1 MGSKVKIK
9 RKSRLLPIL
18 VVILLVLAIIDDYQ
32 GWRLLLLV
40 FGGVWL
46 TAKLWARSMATNLHL
61 KREMRFGWAQVGD
74 RLEERFTLIN
84 KSRLPGIWVAVED
97 HSDIPDYQAGV
108 VTGVEAGSSNQW
120 RIQGICSR
128 RGLFSIGPTT
138 MRTGDPLGLYTVEQY
153 KPQSTTLMVTPPI
166 VPLPEIEVA
175 PGGRA
180 GQGRPRQDAPERT
193 VSATGVREYVPGD
206 NLRWIH
212 WRTSARKDD
221 FYVRLFESTPA
232 GDWWIILDL
241 EQGIQAGEGA
251 NSTEEHGV
259 VLAASLADRG
269 LRMGRSVGLAAY
281 GEPFVWLPPKEGDG
295 QRWEILRSLALL
307 SPTQHSLVELL
318 TAIRRTLGRYT
329 SLVIITPNTNG
340 SWLESLLPLLWQ
352 EAVPTVLLLDPKS
365 FGGRGDTRGI
375 IEELSKLSIH
385 RYVITPGLLNRPEAQ
400 PGRKGQWEWRISPT
414 GRAIPVTSPS
424 ETPWKALA

>member
-1 MGSKVKIK
+1 M
-9 RKSRLLPIL
+9 LLGL
-18 VVILLVLAIIDDYQ
+18 
-32 GWRLLLLV
+32 
-40 FGGVWL
+40 GGVWL
-46 TAKLWARSMATNLHL
+46 IAKLWARSMAKNLHL

-120 RIQGICSR
+120 RTQGICSR

-193 VSATGVREYVPGD
+193 VSASGVREYVPGD

-241 EQGIQAGEGA
+241 EQGIQAGDGA

-281 GEPFVWLPPKEGDG
+281 GETFVWLPPKEGDG

-307 SPTQHSLVELL
+307 SLTQHSLVELL
-318 TAIRRTLGRYT
+318 TAIRRTLGRNT

-365 FGGRGDTRGI
+365 FGGRGDTRVI
-375 IEELSKLSIH
+375 TEELSKLSIH

-424 ETPWKALA
+424 ETTWKALA